1 VEWSKRHEQQD
12 ATKVAIMVEP
22 SWMLKD
28 LTSYFADL
36 EESGRH
42 CRLTGPI
49 RRKLLAFFENN
60 LMMFEGYVF
69 EAEGLAEVLDPL
81 LNVFDRVKVHASTF
95 GKRFIQPAPPS
106 LVTIPPNDRNL
117 ALYRNG
123 EEPWITKTLRTW
135 FCERITEEGKE
146 YSVDFEGYVTRRQTR
161 EGITDF
167 EYPIKRILNHREAA
181 DGSIEYLVQW
191 LGYTMPKFDSW
202 VGSAGM
208 DARVH
213 KEYDVANE
221 L

>member
-1 VEWSKRHEQQD
+1 LFVY
-12 ATKVAIMVEP
+12 
-22 SWMLKD
+22 L
-28 LTSYFADL
+28 
-36 EESGRH
+36 
-42 CRLTGPI
+42 
-49 RRKLLAFFENN
+49 
-60 LMMFEGYVF
+60 
-69 EAEGLAEVLDPL
+69 
-81 LNVFDRVKVHASTF
+81 FDCC
-95 GKRFIQPAPPS
+95 QLWPAPPS

-135 FCERITEEGKE
+135 FRERITEEGKE